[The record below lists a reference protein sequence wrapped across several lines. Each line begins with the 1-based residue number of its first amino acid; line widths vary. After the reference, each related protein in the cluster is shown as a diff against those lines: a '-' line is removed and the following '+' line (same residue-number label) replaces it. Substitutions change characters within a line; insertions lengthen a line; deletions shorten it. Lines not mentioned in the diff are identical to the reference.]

1 MNYNTSVDE
10 VLRGC
15 LSVIFVVVSF
25 TMEGFESSVVSN
37 GLFTAVV
44 KGSSLSPV
52 VVLVVATTVLSG
64 VSLVLGPL
72 DELLCTRLGA

>member
-10 VLRGC
+10 VLVGC

-25 TMEGFESSVVSN
+25 TMGGFESSVVSN

-44 KGSSLSPV
+44 KGSPLSPV

-72 DELLCTRLGA
+72 GERL